1 MIPGAANLNSQ
12 HVLMTFQPHVK
23 CHQRR
28 HLHTISTIILPRFLV
43 ANVTFFFLSHRFSGK
58 NFWRIFGKCVALK
71 TSNFENILLQKRPKK
86 RLGNYPLQ
94 KTVKNRET
102 SELECLFFVDEKRR
116 PKGKGTR
123 EFVIRVFEIHPEKF
137 FFLQILEK
145 WPKWDLFG
153 DIFHALCWWWKKKN
167 GEWHLFS
174 RILVLMLSL
183 EWRVFWH
190 MPENNV
196 WNALLVIT

>member
-1 MIPGAANLNSQ
+1 MSNVTKGDICIP
-12 HVLMTFQPHVK
+12 FQPSFCQDFWWPTSLSFSFPIDFQV
-23 CHQRR
+23 R
-28 HLHTISTIILPRFLV
+28 IFDVFL
-43 ANVTFFFLSHRFSGK
+43 ANVYLWK
-58 NFWRIFGKCVALK
+58 P
-71 TSNFENILLQKRPKK
+71 SNFENILLQKRPKK

-167 GEWHLFS
+167 GEWHLFFEDS
-174 RILVLMLSL
+174 SAHVEFGMTCFLTHARKQRL
-183 EWRVFWH
+183 ECVTRH
-190 MPENNV
+190 H
-196 WNALLVIT
+196 LKR